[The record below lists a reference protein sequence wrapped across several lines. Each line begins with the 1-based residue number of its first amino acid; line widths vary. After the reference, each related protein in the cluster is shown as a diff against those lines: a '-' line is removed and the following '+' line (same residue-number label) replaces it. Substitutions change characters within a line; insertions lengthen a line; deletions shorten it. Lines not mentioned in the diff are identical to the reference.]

1 MQTTNKA
8 NTVSIPIIWQKG
20 TWLQILAVTTF
31 FSLKLLLDDNMGSAN
46 EVDVLPLARQYAD
59 PTWIPGDWYL
69 NQPPGYRMLF
79 QTLFG
84 KLAASWGFLA
94 TSLIG
99 RLFCYTL
106 ISSGL
111 VLLAGQMGLSLPLL
125 LLAVGLFLYLYPEQ
139 GIAASE
145 WIAKSLEAKSLS
157 YGFLLLAIG
166 LMLQRRYRWMALLL
180 GLATSFH
187 VLVGGWAFVAIW
199 GWLFLRRRNDFTDL
213 RFLGSILLIYL
224 AGSVFALPPI
234 LHQLLTPNPPATIQP
249 SYIYVFVRL
258 PHHLNPLSW
267 QWDWWIKPLIYLI
280 VLAFSVW
287 LLQRQQVRFS
297 KQYAACIGLAEFTLI
312 TLVPFMLGLVIAPF
326 DSQGI
331 FLQYY
336 PFRLGDVMLPLNT
349 SLLFA
354 CAIEQTLTG
363 RARKGLLLV
372 CILILS
378 WMCSTQAVRFQKQLV
393 AVQQFPSKEQGV
405 DPEWKAICAWVRNH
419 TPKNAVVVSSP
430 VEFENFSW
438 LTERP
443 TIAKFKLLPQTKTG
457 IVAWYE
463 RLVDLSG
470 NLDPW
475 SKLTSNKDNRNQ
487 IKKRLT
493 TAYNNL
499 TTAGAKNLMLK
510 YRADYFITRIA
521 HKLDLPIA
529 YHNSLY
535 ILYTHS
541 TQLNKQRAGEQRSRG
556 AEEKL

>member
-1 MQTTNKA
+1 MQTTNKV
-8 NTVSIPIIWQKG
+8 NTVGIPTIWQKG
-20 TWLQILAVTTF
+20 TWLKILAVTTF
-31 FSLKLLLDDNMGSAN
+31 FSLKLLLDDNMGGAN
-46 EVDVLPLARQYAD
+46 EVDVLPLARQYAE

-79 QTLFG
+79 QALFG

-94 TSLIG
+94 TSLLG

-111 VLLAGQMGLSLPLL
+111 VFLAGQMGLSLPLL
-125 LLAVGLFLYLYPEQ
+125 LLAVGLFLYLHPEQ
-139 GIAASE
+139 GIAAGE

-187 VLVGGWAFVAIW
+187 VLVGGWAFVAMW
-199 GWLFLRRRNDFTDL
+199 GWLFLRRRNDFADM
-213 RFLGSILLIYL
+213 RYLGLIVLIYL

-234 LHQLLTPNPPATIQP
+234 LQQLLTPNPPATIQP

-312 TLVPFMLGLVIAPF
+312 TLVPFILGLAIAPF

-354 CAIEQTLTG
+354 CAMEQTLTG

-393 AVQQFPSKEQGV
+393 ALQQFPSKEQGV
-405 DPEWKAICAWVRNH
+405 DPEWKAICAWVRTH
-419 TPKNAVVVSSP
+419 TAKNAVVVSSP

-438 LTERP
+438 LTQRP

-463 RLVDLSG
+463 RLADLSS
-470 NLDPW
+470 NSW
-475 SKLTSNKDNRNQ
+475 SKSTSRKDNRQ
-487 IKKRLT
+487 RLT
-493 TAYNNL
+493 TGYNNL
-499 TTAGAKNLMLK
+499 TTAEAKNLMHK

-541 TQLNKQRAGEQRSRG
+541 TQITTQGSSKQIQHP
-556 AEEKL
+556 